1 MPDAPRFRLGTAL
14 RLMRWE
20 LRGSRTRILFWTL
33 CLAVGVGAVV
43 GVAGLGSS
51 LESALRREARALL
64 AGDLAVRSG
73 GDLPDAVQEV
83 LDETPGLQ
91 QVRVREV
98 LGVARRAESRP
109 SGANSVMVA
118 IKSVDGPYPF
128 FGEIGFGEST
138 LGAEAATGA
147 LAELLGDEGAAA
159 APELLS
165 RLGLSIGDS
174 ILLGREPLRIVATI
188 VSEPDRLP
196 GTVAIGPRLFVHR
209 RVLDRSGITGFSGFT
224 RNKTLLALPEA
235 GLDADALAKSLRAAA
250 GEDSSVRVETFA
262 DAQPSLRREL
272 ERLENFLGLAAL
284 LSLLIGGVGIA
295 QGVNSWITSRLDSLA
310 ILKCLGVRPR
320 EVLWLYLVQSV
331 LLGLLGSFF
340 GCLFGLCVLW
350 GVPRLLADFV
360 PVDAVSIWQPL
371 ALLRG
376 LLLGV
381 GVALAFSLPPLL
393 SVLRVPPNRVFR
405 RTAQPLPGSRWL
417 PALAFLAAL
426 FTVGGLAAVQSGSAM
441 LAAAFIGGVLAT
453 VLGLSLGAY
462 AIARLARRLIR
473 PGQPH
478 WLRHGLAALSRP
490 EAGTLGAIVA
500 LGLGLFVILTMTLVQ
515 AHLEAQIEGE
525 LPSDAPS
532 AFLVDIRPE
541 QWSGVESLLQEGQA
555 ESIDSV
561 PVVRARLAAIDGTP
575 SEQLTTDDNRW
586 ALAREQRVT
595 YLEEL
600 PADNEL
606 VAGELWSKDDRLEL
620 SLEEDYAQQIGA
632 SLGSTIELTSGGETV
647 ELEVTSLR
655 RVDWEGFGINFF
667 LVAEPGALEA
677 LDQIRLA
684 AVRLPPEAEQGVQ
697 DAVAEDFPNVLFVRI
712 REMLDKILI
721 LLGRLLTGIRVLG
734 GFTVL
739 SGLAILFGAVA
750 TSHARR
756 GQEVALMKT
765 LGMTRFDVLRSFAVE
780 YALIGLAASSVACV
794 GSLAAA
800 GWVVIR
806 EMEIAWR
813 WQPLTLA
820 TVLVLGTLLSVV
832 AGTLASTRA
841 LARPPGRFASRRLG
855 VKKEAAK
862 KEPGKPPGSSV
873 QESNAIV
880 EPCEGGKTDDG
891 DVRTAG

>member
-1 MPDAPRFRLGTAL
+1 MSDPRLRLATAA

-20 LRGSRTRILFWTL
+20 LRGSRSRILFWTL

-64 AGDLAVRSG
+64 AGDLAVRSNG
-73 GDLPDAVQEV
+73 ELPDVIQQT
-83 LDETPGLQ
+83 LDAEEGLQ

-98 LGVARRAESRP
+98 LGVARRAETRP
-109 SGANSVMVA
+109 SGANSVLVA
-118 IKSVDGPYPF
+118 IKSIDGPYPF
-128 FGEIGFGEST
+128 FGEIGFGDTTFS
-138 LGAEAATGA
+138 ADAATGS
-147 LAELLGDEGAAA
+147 LADELGDDAAVV

-165 RLGLSIGDS
+165 RLGLQIGDS
-174 ILLGREPLRIVATI
+174 ILLGQEPLRIAATV

-224 RNKTLLALPEA
+224 RNKTLLAV
-235 GLDADALAKSLRAAA
+235 ADGASADELAERLRTAA
-250 GEDSSVRVETFA
+250 GENSSVRVETFA

-272 ERLENFLGLAAL
+272 DRLENFLGLAAL

-295 QGVNSWITSRLDSLA
+295 QGVNSWISSRLDSLA

-320 EVLWLYLVQSV
+320 EVLWLYLLQSL
-331 LLGLLGSFF
+331 LLGLTGSLF
-340 GCLFGLCVLW
+340 GCLFGLFVLW
-350 GVPRLLADFV
+350 GVPQLLADFV
-360 PVDAVSIWQPL
+360 PADAVRLWQPT

-405 RTAQPLPGSRWL
+405 RTAQPLPGSSWL
-417 PALAFLAAL
+417 PALALLSAL
-426 FTVGGLAAVQSGSAM
+426 FTVGGLAALQSGSAM
-441 LAAAFIGGVLAT
+441 LASAFVGGVLVT
-453 VLGLSLGAY
+453 VVGLTVGAY
-462 AIARLARRLIR
+462 AVARVARRLIR
-473 PGQPH
+473 PKQPH

-541 QWSGVESLLQEGQA
+541 QWAGVEQLLQDGAA

-561 PVVRARLAAIDGTP
+561 PVVRARLASIDGTP
-575 SEQLTTDDNRW
+575 SEELVTDDNRW

-595 YLEEL
+595 YLDDL
-600 PADNEL
+600 PDDNEL
-606 VAGELWSKDDRLEL
+606 VAGELWADDDLLEL
-620 SLEEDYAQQIGA
+620 SLEEEYAREIGA
-632 SLGSTIELTSGGETV
+632 ELGSTV
-647 ELEVTSLR
+647 ELRSGEQSVELRVTSLR
-655 RVDWEGFGINFF
+655 SVQWEGFGINFF
-667 LVAEPGALEA
+667 LVAEPGALDS
-677 LDQIRLA
+677 LSQIRLA
-684 AVRLPPEAEQGVQ
+684 AVRLPPDAEQGVQ
-697 DAVAEDFPNVLFVRI
+697 DAVAEEYPNVLFVRI

-765 LGMTRFDVLRSFAVE
+765 LGMTRLDVLRSFAVE
-780 YALIGLAASSVACV
+780 YALVGLAASTIASA
-794 GSLAAA
+794 GALAAA
-800 GWVVIR
+800 AWVVVR

-813 WQPLTLA
+813 WQPMTVA
-820 TVLVLGTLLSVV
+820 AVLVFGTLLSVI

-841 LARPPGRFASRRLG
+841 LARPPIDSLRDA
-855 VKKEAAK
+855 
-862 KEPGKPPGSSV
+862 
-873 QESNAIV
+873 
-880 EPCEGGKTDDG
+880 
-891 DVRTAG
+891 

>member
-1 MPDAPRFRLGTAL
+1 MPDGSSFRLGTAL

-51 LESALRREARALL
+51 LETALRREARALL

-73 GDLPDAVQEV
+73 GELPEAVQEI
-83 LDETPGLQ
+83 LDAEPGLR

-98 LGVARRAESRP
+98 LGVARRAESRA
-109 SGANSVMVA
+109 SGANSQLVA
-118 IKSVDGPYPF
+118 IKSIDGPYPF
-128 FGEIGFGEST
+128 FGEIDFGEST
-138 LGAEAATGA
+138 LPAEAATGA
-147 LAELLGDEGAAA
+147 LADRLGDDAAVA
-159 APELLS
+159 GPELMS
-165 RLGLSIGDS
+165 RLGLDIGDS
-174 ILLGREPLRIVATI
+174 ILLGQEPLRIVATV

-224 RNKTLLALPEA
+224 RNKTLLAVPET
-235 GLDADALAKSLRAAA
+235 GTDVDDLAERLRAAA
-250 GEDSSVRVETFA
+250 GDNAGVRVETFA

-320 EVLWLYLVQSV
+320 EVMWLYLAQSV
-331 LLGLLGSFF
+331 LLGLVGSLF
-340 GCLFGLCVLW
+340 GCLFGLVVLW

-360 PVDAVSIWQPL
+360 PVDAVSLWQPM

-376 LLLGV
+376 LLLGI
-381 GVALAFSLPPLL
+381 GVAMAFSLPPLL

-417 PALAFLAAL
+417 PALAFLVAL
-426 FTVGGLAAVQSGSAM
+426 FTVAALAALQSGSAM
-441 LAAAFIGGVLAT
+441 LASAFVGGVLLT
-453 VLGLSLGAY
+453 VVGLTFGAY
-462 AIARLARRLIR
+462 LIARLARRLIR
-473 PGQPH
+473 PRQPH

-541 QWSGVESLLQEGQA
+541 QWPAVESLLREGQA

-561 PVVRARLAAIDGTP
+561 PVVRARLVAIDGTP
-575 SEQLTTDDNRW
+575 AEDLVTEDNRW

-595 YLEEL
+595 YLDEL
-600 PADNEL
+600 PADNQIVE
-606 VAGELWSKDDRLEL
+606 GELWSNDDRLEL
-620 SLEEDYAQQIGA
+620 SLEDDYARQIGA
-632 SLGSTIELTSGGETV
+632 SLGSIVELSSGGESV

-655 RVDWEGFGINFF
+655 SVDWEGFGINFF
-667 LVAEPGALEA
+667 LVAEPGALDS

-684 AVRLPPEAEQGVQ
+684 AVRLPPSAEQGVQ

-721 LLGRLLTGIRVLG
+721 LLGRLLMGIRVLG

-765 LGMTRFDVLRSFAVE
+765 LGMTRLDVLRSFAIE
-780 YALIGLAASSVACV
+780 YALVGLAASSIASV
-794 GSLAAA
+794 GALVAA
-800 GWVVIR
+800 GWVVVR

-813 WQPLTLA
+813 WQPI
-820 TVLVLGTLLSVV
+820 TVLSALLLGTLLSVV
-832 AGTLASTRA
+832 AGTLASMRA
-841 LARPPGRFASRRLG
+841 LARPPADSLRD
-855 VKKEAAK
+855 
-862 KEPGKPPGSSV
+862 P
-873 QESNAIV
+873 
-880 EPCEGGKTDDG
+880 
-891 DVRTAG
+891 